1 MTDAARILRLP
12 HAEGLPL
19 PAYETAGSAG
29 MDLRAAIPEG
39 EALTLAPGART
50 LVPTGLKIALPQGL
64 EAQVRPRSGLALK
77 HGVTCLNS
85 PGTIDSDYRG
95 EIGIILEN
103 RGHAVFEW
111 EAGDRLAQGIVC
123 PIMRAILYEGELDD
137 TTRGASGYGST
148 GK

>member
-1 MTDAARILRLP
+1 MTIRIAFKKLHEDAVIP
-12 HAEGLPL
+12 HYQTKGASGFDLCVVEGGKLWPM
-19 PAYETAGSAG
+19 E
-29 MDLRAAIPEG
+29 RV
-39 EALTLAPGART
+39 
-50 LVPTGLKIALPQGL
+50 LVHTGLAV
-64 EAQVRPRSGLALK
+64 QVPEDFELQLRPRSGLALK
-77 HGVTCLNS
+77 KGITLTNS
-85 PGTIDSDYRG
+85 PATIDSDYRG

-137 TTRGASGYGST
+137 TTRGACGYGST